1 MPIEIKEL
9 HIKINVSESANSG
22 AKPASSSSS
31 SGNEKDT
38 VAECV
43 EQVMKIIERKKNADM
58 TTGELKN

>member
-9 HIKINVSESANSG
+9 HIKINVNESPSSG

-31 SGNEKDT
+31 STEKDN

-43 EQVMKIIERKKNADM
+43 EQVMKIIERKK
-58 TTGELKN
+58 ER